1 MKTFALIAGLALGS
15 SAMANPY
22 IDATSDLFDN
32 GFAHLD
38 IVNVTV
44 SHTATHMTFDI
55 LLGGDVN
62 ATNWGKYMIGIN
74 TGAPGADTSNGW
86 GPRPVSWNGQA
97 INYWIGTWADTGGE
111 VRQMT
116 GNNDGS
122 NILNDATYIGGTQMT
137 VTPSGFH
144 HVITFSR
151 ASIGFTGDGTI
162 FFDVLSSGGGSG
174 DPGVDHLSR
183 SDMSTPG
190 WSTGSVAGQ
199 FLSYTIP
206 TPGSI
211 ALIGLSGLAAIRR
224 RR

>member
-22 IDATSDLFDN
+22 IDATSELFDN
-32 GFAHLD
+32 GFTHLD
-38 IVNVTV
+38 IVSVSV
-44 SHTATHMTFDI
+44 SHTATHMTFDV
-55 LLGGDVN
+55 LLNGNIN
-62 ATNWGKYMIGIN
+62 ATNWGKYCIGIN
-74 TGAPGADTSNGW
+74 TGAPGADTTNGW

-97 INYWIGTWADTGGE
+97 INYWVGTWADTGGE
-111 VRQMT
+111 VRQMS
-116 GNNDGS
+116 GANDGS
-122 NILNDATYIGGTQMT
+122 NTLIDATYNGGTQMS
-137 VTPSGFH
+137 VTALGFH
-144 HVITFSR
+144 QVITFSR
-151 ASIGFTGDGTI
+151 ASIGFTGNGTI
-162 FFDVLSSGGGSG
+162 LFDVLSSGGGNG

-190 WSTGSVAGQ
+190 WGTPSVAGQ

-211 ALIGLSGLAAIRR
+211 ALIGLGGLAAIRR